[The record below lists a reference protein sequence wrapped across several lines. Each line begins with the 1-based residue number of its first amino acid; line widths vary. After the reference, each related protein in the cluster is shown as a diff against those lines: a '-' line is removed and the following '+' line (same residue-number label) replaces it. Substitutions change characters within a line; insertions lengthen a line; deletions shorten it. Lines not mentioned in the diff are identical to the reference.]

1 LAATLHRA
9 TIAVFILVD
18 LGVSKAVPAS
28 NAPTVLA
35 DCSPGR
41 VVNDVIIDI
50 GDGLHWFIMYPV
62 VILAMGKT

>member
-1 LAATLHRA
+1 MAATLHRA

-18 LGVSKAVPAS
+18 LGVSKRVPAS

-41 VVNDVIIDI
+41 VANDVIIDS
-50 GDGLHWFIMYPV
+50 GGGLHWSIMYLIV
-62 VILAMGKT
+62 LLVMGKT

>member
-1 LAATLHRA
+1 MAATLRRA

-18 LGVSKAVPAS
+18 LGVSKPVPAS

-41 VVNDVIIDI
+41 VANDVIIDI
-50 GDGLHWFIMYPV
+50 GGGLHWSIMYPV
-62 VILAMGKT
+62 VLLKMGKT